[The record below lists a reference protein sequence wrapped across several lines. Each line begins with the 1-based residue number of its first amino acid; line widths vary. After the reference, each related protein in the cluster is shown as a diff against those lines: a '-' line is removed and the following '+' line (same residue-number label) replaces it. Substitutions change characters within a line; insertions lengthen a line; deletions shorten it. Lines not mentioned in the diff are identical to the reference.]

1 MKKREVVEMDGCK
14 YIEVND
20 EGLVIE
26 RKEGKKST
34 LEVRF
39 ISFALINFDLSNLNR
54 IANSQVAGYTVT
66 NRFSDKIYFLG

>member
-39 ISFALINFDLSNLNR
+39 ISFVPTNLN
-54 IANSQVAGYTVT
+54 
-66 NRFSDKIYFLG
+66 FL

>member
-1 MKKREVVEMDGCK
+1 MVEYKSLIKSLILMRCVLLQVMKKREVTEMDGCK

-34 LEVRF
+34 LEVR
-39 ISFALINFDLSNLNR
+39 
-54 IANSQVAGYTVT
+54 
-66 NRFSDKIYFLG
+66 

>member
-39 ISFALINFDLSNLNR
+39 IFFVLINLVLS
-54 IANSQVAGYTVT
+54 IS
-66 NRFSDKIYFLG
+66 